1 MQKQLIDTQTSNFK
15 TFLMYKT
22 QLMTLAENV
31 FEFLNM
37 PEEIDIAYMNEHLL
51 RDGAVAFFEDEVAN
65 KFAVLPF
72 RKHGEFDMYGRP
84 ITVDVFGMNGYNRTL
99 QKDEFV
105 IIYDNNRRESLFLDL
120 LQYAER
126 MGQCKRVID
135 INIAHQKT
143 PRIWLAKNDKVATM
157 KRLLNQYEGNVE
169 TIMGYD
175 NINLDDVNCIFQP
188 APYVADKIDQHLDR
202 EFAEFLRLIGVANL
216 TQQKK
221 ERLITDEVQQTQG
234 GTIASR
240 FSRFEP
246 RARAIEKIN
255 KKWNLNIKVR
265 YYDGEPTTENEE
277 MEVEKNDNI
286 SNDANVSNISK
297 IAM

>member
-1 MQKQLIDTQTSNFK
+1 MQKQLIETETSNFK

-51 RDGAVAFFEDEVAN
+51 RDGMVAFFYDEIAE

-72 RKHGEFDMYGRP
+72 TNQGKVDMYGRP
-84 ITVDVFGMNGYNRTL
+84 IDIEVRGQNNYRRYLTP
-99 QKDEFV
+99 DEYV
-105 IIYDNNRRESLFLDL
+105 IIYDNNRCESLFLDL

-143 PRIWLAKNDKVATM
+143 PRVWLAKNDKVATL

-175 NINLDDVNCIFQP
+175 NINLDDISCVYQP
-188 APYVADKIDQHLDR
+188 APYVADKIDDHLDR
-202 EFAEFLRLIGVANL
+202 EFSEFLRLIGVSNL
-216 TQQKK
+216 TVQKK
-221 ERLITDEVQQTQG
+221 ERLITDEVQKTQG

-265 YYDGEPTTENEE
+265 YYDGEPTTEKNEE
-277 MEVEKNDNI
+277 MEGENNVVSDNT
-286 SNDANVSNISK
+286 NVANISK

>member
-1 MQKQLIDTQTSNFK
+1 M
-15 TFLMYKT
+15 
-22 QLMTLAENV
+22 
-31 FEFLNM
+31 
-37 PEEIDIAYMNEHLL
+37 
-51 RDGAVAFFEDEVAN
+51 
-65 KFAVLPF
+65 
-72 RKHGEFDMYGRP
+72 
-84 ITVDVFGMNGYNRTL
+84 L
-99 QKDEFV
+99 QIK
-105 IIYDNNRRESLFLDL
+105 LT
-120 LQYAER
+120 
-126 MGQCKRVID
+126 
-135 INIAHQKT
+135 NI
-143 PRIWLAKNDKVATM
+143 
-157 KRLLNQYEGNVE
+157 
-169 TIMGYD
+169 
-175 NINLDDVNCIFQP
+175 
-188 APYVADKIDQHLDR
+188 DR

-277 MEVEKNDNI
+277 QEGKNDDVL
-286 SNDANVSNISK
+286 SNNANVSNISK

>member
-1 MQKQLIDTQTSNFK
+1 MQKQLIETQTSNFK

-51 RDGAVAFFEDEVAN
+51 RDGAVAFFKDEIAN
-65 KFAVLPF
+65 QFAVLPF
-72 RKHGEFDMYGRP
+72 GKHGEFDMYGRP
-84 ITVDVFGMNGYNRTL
+84 IRVDVFGMNGYTRTL
-99 QKDEFV
+99 EKDEFV

-277 MEVEKNDNI
+277 QEGKNDDVL
-286 SNDANVSNISK
+286 SNNANLSNISK